1 MAVTFKA
8 VAKKNPTKQ
17 AEPAK
22 YFALAVNSGSISL
35 RQLAKMITERSTVKS
50 ADTMAV
56 LEGLLEVV
64 PSALADGKIVRLGDF
79 GSFSLGIKS
88 EGVEDESKLYAKHI
102 NKTVI
107 RFRPGAEFQNAMNN
121 LEFTRI

>member
-8 VAKKNPTKQ
+8 VAKKNPAKQ
-17 AEPAK
+17 TEPSK

-64 PSALADGKIVRLGDF
+64 PSALADGK
-79 GSFSLGIKS
+79 
-88 EGVEDESKLYAKHI
+88 
-102 NKTVI
+102 NCTV
-107 RFRPGAEFQNAMNN
+107 GAISDRSVWV
-121 LEFTRI
+121 LRVKG